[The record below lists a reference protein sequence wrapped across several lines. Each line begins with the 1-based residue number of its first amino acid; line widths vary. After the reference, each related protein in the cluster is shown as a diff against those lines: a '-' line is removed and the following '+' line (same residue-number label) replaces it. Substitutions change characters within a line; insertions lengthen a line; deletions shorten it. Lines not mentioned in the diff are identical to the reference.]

1 MSETQPRDLDLEA
14 NAANPGTEPD
24 VTKPVKEPWVWTPE
38 RALEWHRYYDLYLI
52 AFVLLLIFIASSHL
66 IVASMVWT
74 HLQAGRLTAV
84 SGPVTSDPFSYTQTG
99 ERWVNIPWVFQWMQA
114 AIHDAALQLDL
125 GNRDQLAAGV
135 LVGLAAFIRALT
147 AWVLIQVRRPGP
159 GLWWSGVVALL
170 AFGAM
175 FGPVPAAS
183 SPFTA
188 LLGGVAQPA
197 EVEPTTWGVLLMAL
211 LVWFVYLASDRGR
224 PRLLLALPPMF
235 LLWANLDSSFLYGLL
250 LLICLSIGMLVRRA
264 QGGPGLPLVLGTLVG
279 CVAATFVNPSL
290 AAIYPAAAAPF
301 ARLVSPSSELLS
313 SDLAYIGPRSWA
325 YYNGL
330 HGGPGSNGAML
341 YVAYYAILVGAG
353 LASFALNRKNFRLGR
368 FLAFAVFAVMLGAL
382 RTTSP
387 MFAVVWAFCVALNGQ
402 EWYLDRFGA
411 RGRASFEW
419 RLFSVGGRSITL
431 VIVFALMVK
440 GLTGYGASPGEPIFG
455 FGFNPDDF
463 AFESADYLAQSKI
476 TGNVLNLNL
485 STGDSLI
492 WRAWPTNSERKTF
505 VDSRENLFSPR
516 FRSDLQGLTRALAD
530 GDREAWAPTLD
541 KYNVSVVMVPLGL
554 TGNPIYGR
562 VATAMASSPDWIGFY
577 DDGNVLL
584 FGRADAS
591 ADDLAVIEGR
601 RLDPANLAYKVSRSI
616 PPVERPPTP
625 TTMLDRVFRNR
636 TRRGMQP
643 HVTAAMRWLNERNPD
658 PTQPVDLANV
668 LLAVGEAHTA
678 LAQNPDDTAA
688 WRLLAASYRELTR
701 GEGAIFERET
711 GSIPAVYLGFR
722 LRQQI
727 AALHFAIQS
736 TPPAQDAGSRTLLAD
751 LHRGLA
757 NLYQEQQ
764 YYDLARDQ
772 LAAARS
778 LYPADLWTAED
789 QTRLDQLTEAVEQV
803 RTELDRLVEE
813 QQASP
818 LQLIDPALQNGCL
831 GLAIEKL
838 DEAEATGL
846 AQGPLRAQLVDL
858 YCLAGWPDRALE
870 VIDTGNVEDPALNTG
885 PGSASYRSGTV
896 YLLLGNYD
904 VTTSLW
910 LRAARQVQGLMSAQ
924 SLEATRSFLRGL
936 VREAADQ
943 MQEFPELERTRSQ
956 WEAELGLVLL
966 EAGQPSLAGERMEAA
981 LKLNPA
987 HPLRPILAYYLQKIG
1002 REVPPPPEPPAKT
1015 EFAPG
1020 ASGSPVA
1027 PASPASSELPANPF
1041 ATVPGEA
1048 AQKKD

>member
-1 MSETQPRDLDLEA
+1 
-14 NAANPGTEPD
+14 
-24 VTKPVKEPWVWTPE
+24 
-38 RALEWHRYYDLYLI
+38 
-52 AFVLLLIFIASSHL
+52 
-66 IVASMVWT
+66 
-74 HLQAGRLTAV
+74 
-84 SGPVTSDPFSYTQTG
+84 
-99 ERWVNIPWVFQWMQA
+99 
-114 AIHDAALQLDL
+114 
-125 GNRDQLAAGV
+125 
-135 LVGLAAFIRALT
+135 
-147 AWVLIQVRRPGP
+147 
-159 GLWWSGVVALL
+159 
-170 AFGAM
+170 
-175 FGPVPAAS
+175 
-183 SPFTA
+183 
-188 LLGGVAQPA
+188 
-197 EVEPTTWGVLLMAL
+197 
-211 LVWFVYLASDRGR
+211 
-224 PRLLLALPPMF
+224 
-235 LLWANLDSSFLYGLL
+235 
-250 LLICLSIGMLVRRA
+250 
-264 QGGPGLPLVLGTLVG
+264 
-279 CVAATFVNPSL
+279 
-290 AAIYPAAAAPF
+290 
-301 ARLVSPSSELLS
+301 
-313 SDLAYIGPRSWA
+313 
-325 YYNGL
+325 
-330 HGGPGSNGAML
+330 
-341 YVAYYAILVGAG
+341 
-353 LASFALNRKNFRLGR
+353 
-368 FLAFAVFAVMLGAL
+368 
-382 RTTSP
+382 
-387 MFAVVWAFCVALNGQ
+387 
-402 EWYLDRFGA
+402 
-411 RGRASFEW
+411 
-419 RLFSVGGRSITL
+419 
-431 VIVFALMVK
+431 
-440 GLTGYGASPGEPIFG
+440 
-455 FGFNPDDF
+455 
-463 AFESADYLAQSKI
+463 
-476 TGNVLNLNL
+476 
-485 STGDSLI
+485 
-492 WRAWPTNSERKTF
+492 
-505 VDSRENLFSPR
+505 
-516 FRSDLQGLTRALAD
+516 
-530 GDREAWAPTLD
+530 
-541 KYNVSVVMVPLGL
+541 
-554 TGNPIYGR
+554 
-562 VATAMASSPDWIGFY
+562 
-577 DDGNVLL
+577 
-584 FGRADAS
+584 
-591 ADDLAVIEGR
+591 
-601 RLDPANLAYKVSRSI
+601 
-616 PPVERPPTP
+616 
-625 TTMLDRVFRNR
+625 
-636 TRRGMQP
+636 
-643 HVTAAMRWLNERNPD
+643 MRWLNERNPD